1 MPEWI
6 RLIFDTTGFT
16 PGWDRPF
23 GSSFYVWLHIIAAL
37 TIWAAFTAV
46 PLGIAVYLVRRPDT
60 PFPRS
65 LWLFA
70 AFLLLCG
77 STHLMNAVVYW
88 WPAFRLSALLRLL
101 AAAASLATM
110 AVLFARL
117 PQLLRFPSLASL
129 NAQLLHAS
137 EARAVLERKLVER
150 SKLLQAALAA
160 GQAGAWSY
168 DFSSRRLNRY
178 PSLSKLFGLPET
190 HATETLN
197 DWIAR
202 IDPEEREA
210 AAELIAR
217 DFHAAKAFTAR
228 YRIVQPDGERRWV
241 TVRGDVV
248 ADAAGTVTGLAGI
261 VADVT
266 ADRAAAIECARLA
279 AIVRSAPDAIIALN
293 PNGVVTEWNRGAQ
306 ALYGY
311 AEEEIVGSHVDR
323 LVPKLRR
330 DEFRHHLTAA
340 LEKCIVGPLE
350 TVRRGRDGRMLPIE
364 LVAAPIVDADDVA
377 IGVLTIERDISQRQD
392 SERELRA
399 MNRAL
404 AQRSE
409 EMEQFLTTVS
419 HDLKSPLVTIRGFA
433 GVVADEIGPTAP
445 LAVRDPLQRIE
456 RAAERMAGLID
467 HLLEVSRIGRTPNRP
482 ALFESKA
489 LAREL
494 QADLSDELARAQITL
509 EIEDAM
515 PTVFADPTRL
525 RQMLENLVSNAAK
538 YGCPKLPAKI
548 VVGGEETDAEVC
560 LYVRDFGPGVP
571 EQFREKVF
579 QLFQRLGHAGPGAGV
594 GLAIV
599 RRMMQAHN
607 GRAWIEATPTGG
619 TTVWLAFPK
628 EPLEPDDVLDGQ

>member
-6 RLIFDTTGFT
+6 RLIFDTTDFT

-23 GSSFYVWLHIIAAL
+23 GSPAYVWVHIIAAL

-46 PLGIAVYLVRRPDT
+46 PLGIAVYLIRRPDT
-60 PFPRS
+60 PFPRL

-101 AAAASLATM
+101 AAVASLATM

-129 NAQLLHAS
+129 NAQLLQAS

-150 SKLLQAALAA
+150 SKLLQTALAA
-160 GQAGAWSY
+160 GQAGAWSF
-168 DFSSRRLNRY
+168 DFGSRRLNRY
-178 PSLSKLFGLPET
+178 PSLSKLFGLPEI
-190 HATETLN
+190 HATETLK

-210 AAELIAR
+210 AAEAIER

-228 YRIVQPDGERRWV
+228 YSIIQPNGERRWV
-241 TVRGDVV
+241 SVRGDVV

-266 ADRAAAIECARLA
+266 DDRAAAIECARLA
-279 AIVRSAPDAIIALN
+279 AIVRSAPDAIIALS
-293 PNGVVTEWNRGAQ
+293 PNGIVTEWNRGAQ
-306 ALYGY
+306 SLYGY
-311 AEEEIVGSHVDR
+311 AEEEIVGTHVDR

-330 DEFRHHLTAA
+330 DEFRHHLAA
-340 LEKCIVGPLE
+340 AMEKCIVGPLE

-364 LVAAPIVDADDVA
+364 LVAAPIVDADDLA
-377 IGVLTIERDISQRQD
+377 FGVLTIERDISQRQD

-445 LAVRDPLQRIE
+445 LSVRDPLQRIE
-456 RAAERMAGLID
+456 GAAGRMAGLID

-482 ALFESKA
+482 SLIDSMA

-494 QADLSDELARAQITL
+494 KADFSDELSRGQITL
-509 EIEDAM
+509 EIADRM
-515 PTVFADPTRL
+515 PTVFADPTQL

-538 YGCPKLPAKI
+538 YGCPRPPAKI
-548 VVGGEETDAEVC
+548 VVGGEEMDGEVC
-560 LYVRDFGPGVP
+560 VFVRDFGPGVP

-579 QLFQRLGHAGPGAGV
+579 QLFQRLDHAGPGAGV

-607 GRAWIEATPTGG
+607 GRAWIDATPAGG
-619 TTVWLAFPK
+619 ATVWLAFPK
-628 EPLEPDDVLDGQ
+628 EPLEHDDVFDGQ